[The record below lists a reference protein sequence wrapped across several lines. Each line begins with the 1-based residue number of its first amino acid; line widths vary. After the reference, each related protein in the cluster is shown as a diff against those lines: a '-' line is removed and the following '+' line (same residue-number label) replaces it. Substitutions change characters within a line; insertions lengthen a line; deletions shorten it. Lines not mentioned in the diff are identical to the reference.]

1 MPYIAIKGYPKDEET
16 VRQVAERINET
27 LLELWGCPQAAI
39 NISYEAISPDMWDE
53 RMERGE
59 ISQNRDKML
68 MYAGEWVSR
77 EKKLTILHLDNC
89 PYCRKARQALDE
101 LQAENAAYR
110 VVTVEWIEEER
121 QSDAAGRYTDY
132 YYVPTIYAGTQ
143 KLYEAHPGDDYEA
156 IKENVKRSLD
166 IVVAP

>member
-1 MPYIAIKGYPKDEET
+1 MPYIAIKGYPKDEAT
-16 VRQVAERINET
+16 MRKVAERFNEA

-39 NISYEAISPDMWDE
+39 NISYEAISPDAWGE

-59 ISQNRDKML
+59 IAQNRDKML
-68 MYAGEWVSR
+68 LYAGEWVNR
-77 EKKLTILHLDNC
+77 GKKLTILHLDNC

-110 VVTVEWIEEER
+110 GVAVEWIEEQR

-132 YYVPTIYAGTQ
+132 YYVPTIYAGDK
-143 KLYEAHPGDDYEA
+143 KLYEAHPGDDYETIRA
-156 IKENVKRSLD
+156 AVKRALEA
-166 IVVAP
+166 VL

>member
-16 VRQVAERINET
+16 VRKVAERINET

-39 NISYEAISPDMWDE
+39 NISYEAISPDVWDE

-59 ISQNRDKML
+59 IAQNRDKML
-68 MYAGEWVSR
+68 LYAGEWVSSA
-77 EKKLTILHLDNC
+77 KKLTILHLDNC

-110 VVTVEWIEEER
+110 GVAVEWIEEQR
-121 QSDAAGRYTDY
+121 QSEAAARYADY
-132 YYVPTIYAGTQ
+132 YYVPTIYAGGR
-143 KLYEAHPGDDYEA
+143 KLYEAQPGDDYETIRA
-156 IKENVKRSLD
+156 AVKRALEA
-166 IVVAP
+166 VL